1 MANPFSGLENI
12 GASYLAGAR
21 LAQERQR
28 RADEIA
34 ARQEEA
40 RIRQQYYQDIIAE
53 RQAAREALA
62 GEREAQ
68 GATLFGKYLVRKS
81 DGTIDYQASQA
92 AKQAGEEQGRL
103 GAAYGALVARGES
116 PGPISPQIMQTP
128 EFMAARAAGIDRRAA
143 EAKARRDAMAR
154 VGYMPR
160 PTEPEFGF
168 TPELLRAPRDASMD
182 VTIDGQTFEPT
193 PVTRAKMM
201 KAEKPADLGKEKIEL
216 PGGIIVERPI
226 TPERSAAIAAQ
237 LASVEPKQPGPFDD
251 IDAAMKQLQT
261 LQDRGI
267 EDFNITRNK
276 EGAIEVVEDRPL
288 SWGQTADE
296 IIADLNLERK
306 RRAERRGIKTA
317 AGAGPGAAPAQQGTN
332 RLINVL
338 EIPGLPPLRPR

>member
-12 GASYLAGAR
+12 GASYMAGAR

-143 EAKARRDAMAR
+143 EAKATRDTMAR
-154 VGYMPR
+154 LGFIPR
-160 PTEPEFGF
+160 PAEPAFRSEEH
-168 TPELLRAPRDASMD
+168 TSELQSH
-182 VTIDGQTFEPT
+182 
-193 PVTRAKMM
+193 
-201 KAEKPADLGKEKIEL
+201 
-216 PGGIIVERPI
+216 
-226 TPERSAAIAAQ
+226 
-237 LASVEPKQPGPFDD
+237 
-251 IDAAMKQLQT
+251 
-261 LQDRGI
+261 
-267 EDFNITRNK
+267 
-276 EGAIEVVEDRPL
+276 
-288 SWGQTADE
+288 
-296 IIADLNLERK
+296 
-306 RRAERRGIKTA
+306 
-317 AGAGPGAAPAQQGTN
+317 
-332 RLINVL
+332 
-338 EIPGLPPLRPR
+338 